1 MLIDKTIKTEILRS
15 NKSEQ
20 RGKYIKWL
28 SQDGLLRLQGWARDG
43 LTDAQIAENIGIN
56 RATLYEWKN
65 KYSCIADAL
74 KENKEI
80 VDRIVENALYKAAI
94 GYDYQEDV
102 VSKSGEVIKVIKHMP
117 ANTTAQIFWLKN
129 RKREEW
135 RDKIET
141 SITGKD
147 GGAIQVQALT
157 EADIDKRI
165 AELKKVVVN
174 D

>member
-1 MLIDKTIKTEILRS
+1 MVSS
-15 NKSEQ
+15 NKSGQ
-20 RGKYIKWL
+20 KGKYRKWL
-28 SQDGLLRLQGWARDG
+28 MKDSLTRLQGWARDG

-65 KYSCIADAL
+65 KYSSIADAL

-80 VDRIVENALYKAAI
+80 VDRIVENALYKAAT

-102 VSKSGEVIKVIKHMP
+102 VTKSGEVIRVTKHMP

-129 RKREEW
+129 RKRAEW
-135 RDKIET
+135 RDKIDQE
-141 SITGKD
+141 ITGAN

-157 EADIDKRI
+157 EADIDRRI
-165 AELKKVVVN
+165 AELRKVVVVDSN
-174 D
+174 ELKEKQDH